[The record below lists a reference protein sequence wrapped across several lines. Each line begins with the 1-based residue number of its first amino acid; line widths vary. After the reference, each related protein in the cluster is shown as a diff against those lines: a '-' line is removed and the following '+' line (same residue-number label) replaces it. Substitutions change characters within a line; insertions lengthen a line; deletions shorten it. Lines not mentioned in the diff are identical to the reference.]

1 MSNLK
6 NYIKETSDR
15 SINEQKQYYLFKS
28 IPFTFKDDFLTN
40 IDMPSVIDRI
50 EKMVPR
56 SFVTNIDTIYVGD
69 FDFLSVKQVNALY
82 MDGAIYLTNVQDD
95 IDDVVDDIIHEIA
108 HSLEERHKI
117 EIYGD
122 ELVEREFLGKRKRL
136 QRILTSQDIDIN
148 NHDFMNPE
156 YDIEFDMFLYQDVG
170 YPFLTNITAGL
181 FYSPYAITSLSEYFA
196 NGFEAVYVNR
206 DYKYLKKISPQ
217 LSNKIDQL
225 TKELS

>member
-1 MSNLK
+1 
-6 NYIKETSDR
+6 
-15 SINEQKQYYLFKS
+15 
-28 IPFTFKDDFLTN
+28 
-40 IDMPSVIDRI
+40 
-50 EKMVPR
+50 
-56 SFVTNIDTIYVGD
+56 
-69 FDFLSVKQVNALY
+69 

-181 FYSPYAITSLSEYFA
+181 FYSPYAITSLSEYFF
-196 NGFEAVYVNR
+196 N
-206 DYKYLKKISPQ
+206 
-217 LSNKIDQL
+217 
-225 TKELS
+225 